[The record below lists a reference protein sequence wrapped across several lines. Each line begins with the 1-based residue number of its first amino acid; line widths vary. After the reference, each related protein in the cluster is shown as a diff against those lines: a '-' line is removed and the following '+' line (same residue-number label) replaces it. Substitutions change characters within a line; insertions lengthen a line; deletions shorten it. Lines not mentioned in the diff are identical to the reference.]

1 MQLRFGGG
9 DGEEGVE
16 DVVLLEFG
24 RAFEVEDLLEVG
36 EGGVADDEGVVED
49 ETLRWILQA
58 CGQTGMENERFSD
71 VPQVLR

>member
-1 MQLRFGGG
+1 MEFRFGGG

-36 EGGVADDEGVVED
+36 KGGITNDERVVED
-49 ETLRWILQA
+49 EALRRVL
-58 CGQTGMENERFSD
+58 CGT
-71 VPQVLR
+71 